1 MRGLVE
7 QRRRVALIVALGAS
21 VSGAGC
27 RIGDLGSGP
36 TTYSIP
42 RAVTTPAPAA
52 GNLRLTAVASGFFHA
67 CGLDAGGRAWCWGD
81 NQYRQA
87 GMSDAGQPCDGTSTC
102 ALRPVAVETELRFA
116 AVTAGVTHSCAL
128 TADGAAYCWGGG
140 YGPGG
145 AGFLGNGERARS
157 ARPVAVA
164 GGLRFK
170 SLSAGGLVTCG
181 IAADDRGYCW
191 GSGRYVGAGGTADA
205 LVPTEVAGGHR
216 FVSLGAGTAHGCGV
230 ATTGAA
236 YCWGANQHGQLGT
249 GRLGTQLPEGAGT
262 APRRVQSERA
272 FRSVTVGGDHACG
285 LTAEGDVLCWG
296 RNHVG
301 QTGAG
306 AAGEPQP
313 APRPVAGAGA
323 YVQVAAGLVHT
334 CALRPGGVAVC
345 WGGNWFGGLG
355 DGISTAANTGA
366 ERPTPTPV
374 RTDLTFVQI
383 APGGSHTCA
392 LAGSGRAWCW
402 GDRARGQLGDG

>member
-1 MRGLVE
+1 
-7 QRRRVALIVALGAS
+7 
-21 VSGAGC
+21 
-27 RIGDLGSGP
+27 
-36 TTYSIP
+36 
-42 RAVTTPAPAA
+42 
-52 GNLRLTAVASGFFHA
+52 
-67 CGLDAGGRAWCWGD
+67 
-81 NQYRQA
+81 
-87 GMSDAGQPCDGTSTC
+87 
-102 ALRPVAVETELRFA
+102 
-116 AVTAGVTHSCAL
+116 
-128 TADGAAYCWGGG
+128 
-140 YGPGG
+140 
-145 AGFLGNGERARS
+145 
-157 ARPVAVA
+157 
-164 GGLRFK
+164 
-170 SLSAGGLVTCG
+170 
-181 IAADDRGYCW
+181 
-191 GSGRYVGAGGTADA
+191 
-205 LVPTEVAGGHR
+205 
-216 FVSLGAGTAHGCGV
+216 
-230 ATTGAA
+230 
-236 YCWGANQHGQLGT
+236 
-249 GRLGTQLPEGAGT
+249 
-262 APRRVQSERA
+262 
-272 FRSVTVGGDHACG
+272 VTVGGDHACG